1 MLTYDSLIEQAKSRE
16 MPPTKIR
23 GILREY
29 LQILILKEIYRT
41 ESGRKLYF
49 TGGTY
54 LRLVHSNKR
63 FSEDL
68 DFNSNKITKEEFEN
82 LLKKIKDELKRIGL
96 KSWVKFA
103 HWGNVYVA
111 KLIFPEIER
120 FYNVISKYS
129 KKEGIMIKVETN
141 KPKWKVESETQVIS
155 GFAKFY
161 PCICTEKGILFAD
174 KIDAL
179 IKKDRG
185 RHIYDILFMLSNRY
199 SVNKN
204 ILRVLGIKKEF
215 LEVIAERIKKL
226 SKEELK
232 KQAEILRPFLFDES
246 EANLIINVHNII
258 PPLVEQYKNSVG

>member
-1 MLTYDSLIEQAKSRE
+1 MGRRNELFKS
-16 MPPTKIR
+16 
-23 GILREY
+23 
-29 LQILILKEIYRT
+29 
-41 ESGRKLYF
+41 
-49 TGGTY
+49 
-54 LRLVHSNKR
+54 
-63 FSEDL
+63 
-68 DFNSNKITKEEFEN
+68 
-82 LLKKIKDELKRIGL
+82 
-96 KSWVKFA
+96 
-103 HWGNVYVA
+103 
-111 KLIFPEIER
+111 
-120 FYNVISKYS
+120 
-129 KKEGIMIKVETN
+129 
-141 KPKWKVESETQVIS
+141 
-155 GFAKFY
+155 
-161 PCICTEKGILFAD
+161 
-174 KIDAL
+174 L